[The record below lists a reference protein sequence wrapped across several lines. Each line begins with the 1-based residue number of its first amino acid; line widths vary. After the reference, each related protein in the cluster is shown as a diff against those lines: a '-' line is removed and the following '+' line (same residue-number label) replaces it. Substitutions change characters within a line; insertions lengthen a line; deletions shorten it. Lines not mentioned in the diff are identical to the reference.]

1 MPKRKPKSPWF
12 SAEKTGYW
20 LQIQEVP
27 AFFSCPQL
35 KLESIYS
42 QHSRGLPIKSL
53 YRVLADFYPFPTPP
67 QTVLSFR
74 RPWRTRRQGSPP
86 TPSPAH
92 AGELENL
99 VLQKSRGRR
108 LRVVCGWGHSHV
120 NAPPPCRA
128 TEHIPASTAGCLQEQ
143 QTFGSG
149 GHIESSKPGRE
160 LKISQ
165 EKRLTGA
172 TVMSGPSPTMW
183 LPVTT
188 TTTHTHTHTHTH
200 TPLFSES
207 QTKAIRLSPPS
218 SSGPDPT
225 ALLPR
230 RSGFSFYTVLPTGFS
245 PDSAWTVRSA

>member
-149 GHIESSKPGRE
+149 GHIESNKPGRE

-188 TTTHTHTHTHTH
+188 TTSHTHTHTHTH
-200 TPLFSES
+200 PCSVNPKL
-207 QTKAIRLSPPS
+207 RP
-218 SSGPDPT
+218 
-225 ALLPR
+225 
-230 RSGFSFYTVLPTGFS
+230 
-245 PDSAWTVRSA
+245 